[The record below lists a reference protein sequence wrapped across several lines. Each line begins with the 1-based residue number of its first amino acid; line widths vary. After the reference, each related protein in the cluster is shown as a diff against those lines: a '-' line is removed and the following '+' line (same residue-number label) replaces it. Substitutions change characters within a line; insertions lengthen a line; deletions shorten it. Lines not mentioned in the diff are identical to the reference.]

1 MINQRLKLAER
12 LIKFRIDHYVVVF
25 PVMAHLSRGL
35 SKTRRNLLRGLP
47 AAVGQALGKNLYRR
61 RQDVNAHCLLKGC
74 THLLG
79 ALPVDIQE
87 NALVGFDRLLY
98 GMS

>member
-1 MINQRLKLAER
+1 MNQRLKLAER

-47 AAVGQALGKNLYRR
+47 AAVSQALGKDLYRR
-61 RQDVNAHCLLKGC
+61 WQDVHADHPGKRSTDLAR
-74 THLLG
+74 
-79 ALPVDIQE
+79 ALPVDIKE
-87 NALVGFDRLLY
+87 NTLVGFDRLLY
-98 GMS
+98 RMS